1 MDLEIRDARPGDGE
15 GIARCHLDSAATY
28 SAGAPELFRMPDEGG
43 YVEWIEADLARSHG
57 EDELDIVAVVDGE
70 IAGHVEARI
79 LEPIDS
85 ARWQQAREHGERRAF
100 VNALAVA
107 SRWRRHGAGRAL
119 MEAIESWA
127 RDRGATRVQLDT
139 WIGSELSVP
148 FYESLDYER
157 RAIRFEKRL

>member
-1 MDLEIRDARPGDGE
+1 MEVRVARPGDGE

-28 SAGAPELFRMPDEGG
+28 SAGAPSLFQMPDSDG
-43 YVEWIEADLARSHG
+43 YVEWIEDDLARERSA
-57 EDELDIVAVVDGE
+57 DELDIVAVVDGE

-85 ARWQQAREHGERRAF
+85 ARWQQAIEHGERRVF

-127 RDRGATRVQLDT
+127 RERGATRVQLDT
-139 WIGSELSVP
+139 WIDSPLSVP
-148 FYESLDYER
+148 FYESLGYAR
-157 RAIRFEKRL
+157 RAIRFEKRLL